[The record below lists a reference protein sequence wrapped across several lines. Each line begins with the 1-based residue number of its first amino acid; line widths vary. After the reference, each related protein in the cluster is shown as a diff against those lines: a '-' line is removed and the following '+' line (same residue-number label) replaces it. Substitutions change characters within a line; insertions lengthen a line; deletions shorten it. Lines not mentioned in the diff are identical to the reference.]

1 MNKQRI
7 IEEENN
13 NKKEEE
19 KDNYEEEELIEVLDL
34 IIKIQLIEKIFITF
48 NKTS

>member
-1 MNKQRI
+1 MNKQRL

-13 NKKEEE
+13 NKKEEG
-19 KDNYEEEELIEVLDL
+19 KDNYEELIEVLDL
-34 IIKIQLIEKIFITF
+34 IIKIQLIEKNFITF

>member
-1 MNKQRI
+1 MNKQRL

-19 KDNYEEEELIEVLDL
+19 KDNYEEEKLIEVLDL
-34 IIKIQLIEKIFITF
+34 IIKIQLIEKNFITF